1 MIFLTSNEVNDKLV
15 NNSLEDDLEH
25 ELALDMVEAL
35 EQDMVEETKRIF
47 KKKINSDQFSVLQD
61 KYRLKKDFLLYL

>member
-35 EQDMVEETKRIF
+35 EQGMVEEMVEVMER
-47 KKKINSDQFSVLQD
+47 S
-61 KYRLKKDFLLYL
+61 